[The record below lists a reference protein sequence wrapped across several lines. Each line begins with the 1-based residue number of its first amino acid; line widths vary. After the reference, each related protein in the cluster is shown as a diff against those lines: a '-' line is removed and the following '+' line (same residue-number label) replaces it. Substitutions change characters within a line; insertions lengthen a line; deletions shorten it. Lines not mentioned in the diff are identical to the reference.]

1 MITIKK
7 LSISFKGN
15 RVLKNINFEIKK
27 GERVVI
33 VGPSGSGKSTFL
45 RCINRLEEPT
55 SGEIYVDNVLVTED
69 NINNIRTKIGTV
81 FQHFNLIKNMTVLEN
96 LTFAPIKLGLLT
108 EEEAFYKARKLL
120 KEINLEEKQDV
131 YPSSLS
137 GGQMQRIAIIRSIML
152 DPEIILFDE
161 PTSAL
166 DPESISDVLALIRKV
181 AETGITMMI
190 VTHEMN
196 FAKEIATRVVFMD
209 EGKIIE
215 ENTPEVFFTKPKTAR
230 VKMFLEKVL

>member
-15 RVLKNINFEIKK
+15 RVLKNINFEIEK

-55 SGEIYVDNVLVTED
+55 SGEVYVDNVLVTED

-108 EEEAFYKARKLL
+108 EEEAFRKARKLL

-215 ENTPEVFFTKPKTAR
+215 ENTPEAFFARPKTAR